1 MLLPQQLS
9 QQDKRPRPLSLSFSY
24 LKPFIQTLINVKDNS
39 SHLCLCDL
47 LALMPDVS
55 EGLRQEERMWTAF
68 LLLSSWSCSCL
79 LSLLLL
85 LLLNCWSEGATLCA
99 FIGMAGEIGEVEG
112 NSRILQYQETF
123 FISINCAAPHGRDLN
138 TQVSVM
144 MILFWMQTL
153 ISKKSSNLPVDS
165 YSQAW
170 GGINIWSVACCFR
183 MKSAY
188 DLVKQLI
195 WASWKSW
202 KRK

>member
-1 MLLPQQLS
+1 
-9 QQDKRPRPLSLSFSY
+9 
-24 LKPFIQTLINVKDNS
+24 
-39 SHLCLCDL
+39 
-47 LALMPDVS
+47 MPDVS
-55 EGLRQEERMWTAF
+55 EGLRQEGRMWTAF
-68 LLLSSWSCSCL
+68 LPPELLVLLLFTFPSVVTAPKLLIWRSHPLCL
-79 LSLLLL
+79 HRDGRRNRRGWRELSLEFFMWIVF
-85 LLLNCWSEGATLCA
+85 CDTKKTFS
-99 FIGMAGEIGEVEG
+99 F
-112 NSRILQYQETF
+112 QFF

-165 YSQAW
+165 YSQTW